1 MRSTPC
7 RNRRSFTNVTVQA
20 GRHEPWD
27 HRPEWSGARGEFN
40 GTNGRDVAIGCDRAA
55 PGSSGQ
61 PMKPNTSHVFPNRAP
76 VFTSPFVFPSSP
88 MPPIPLVQKS
98 RCPVCLRFAT
108 TTTHSL
114 TIFPVIRPITLVQ
127 NQRPHSLNTFNLSL
141 ILILPST
148 SEYIPLSHPQQPP
161 IEYQDAFPNPRCGPC
176 PRLWCCRCRCSFSI
190 EQCHIR
196 D

>member
-7 RNRRSFTNVTVQA
+7 SNRRSFTNVTVQA
-20 GRHEPWD
+20 GPHEPWD
-27 HRPEWSGARGEFN
+27 HTPEWSGARGEFN

-76 VFTSPFVFPSSP
+76 VLTRPFVFSLFPYAAHPTRSKESLSRLFALCYYHHT
-88 MPPIPLVQKS
+88 LVDYLPGYSTDYSRSKS
-98 RCPVCLRFAT
+98 T
-108 TTTHSL
+108 TT
-114 TIFPVIRPITLVQ
+114 
-127 NQRPHSLNTFNLSL
+127 LSQHLPSIL
-141 ILILPST
+141 ILVLPST
-148 SEYIPLSHPQQPP
+148 SYYIPLSHPQQPP
-161 IEYQDAFPNPRCGPC
+161 NEYQDAFPNPRCGPC